1 MFLCL
6 PKNPTEKHIWKKQ
19 IAQLILLPSIVSR
32 HSYVSAYAWKWYWLQ
47 PVHPFVCLYTSQRNI
62 WTTTETRTSLPFR
75 GSVPILF
82 GFFFCRHCYCCLQQF
97 HRQKINTQVK
107 CFILLHSQERMYLW
121 IPAWCTVV
129 IATKALFLSSPQ
141 KAMVRPALELLV
153 RSGSGSRN
161 NRSLL
166 WSWPTSPYPRLLSEL
181 QWGHGIFTS
190 ILRAK
195 GKGQLQDVPIRAP
208 NFNKEKKIQIHMAL
222 SSGAQTCL
230 LSPAPHTQRRRF
242 PCLGLYTP
250 HPYQKVLSC
259 YPQRP
264 LPCRPLVA
272 SG

>member
-82 GFFFCRHCYCCLQQF
+82 GFFFYRHCYCCLQQF

-190 ILRAK
+190 ILRVR
-195 GKGQLQDVPIRAP
+195 GKVSCRMSQSEHPISTRR
-208 NFNKEKKIQIHMAL
+208 KKSKSIWPCPVVLRLVSLAL
-222 SSGAQTCL
+222 HPTPREEDSL
-230 LSPAPHTQRRRF
+230 VWD
-242 PCLGLYTP
+242 YTP
-250 HPYQKVLSC
+250 HTHIRRFSPAIPNVL
-259 YPQRP
+259 YPAG
-264 LPCRPLVA
+264 L
-272 SG
+272 